1 MINFEW
7 LHENASLV
15 KLFPFLQKMSQN
27 VEFDQILIE
36 IIIEMF
42 PFKKYFSFFSAFQ
55 FHICVSYESH
65 IATCHNQFI
74 TLRHWLWMKV
84 HRNYFIFL
92 FLSQKK
98 PHQFLTSQFKIV
110 IFNTCSLPY
119 KAFILTAVSQKNPK
133 SLHVGIKKN
142 F

>member
-42 PFKKYFSFFSAFQ
+42 PFKKYFSSAFQ

-84 HRNYFIFL
+84 QWNVSIFL
-92 FLSQKK
+92 FSSQKK

-119 KAFILTAVSQKNPK
+119 NAFILRLSPK
-133 SLHVGIKKN
+133 KPKIFARWN
-142 F
+142 IQ